1 MIAIARFASV
11 ALFAAAAATP
21 LLAQSVTAGQLVIDH
36 PWSRQTAPGQKVGG
50 GFLTITN
57 KGKADDRLISASSPV
72 AGEVQLHTMSMD
84 GGVMRMRQLKDGI
97 SIPAGKSVA
106 LKPGGLHI
114 MFIGLK
120 RPFALGETI
129 PVTLRFQRQ
138 GAVTVRFKVE
148 PVGATGPSEKRHD
161 H

>member
-1 MIAIARFASV
+1 MTIIARFAGV
-11 ALFAAAAATP
+11 ALFAAAAVTP
-21 LLAQSVTAGQLVIDH
+21 LLAQSVTAGKLVIDH

-57 KGKADDRLISASSPV
+57 KGKADDRLISASSSV

-129 PVTLRFQRQ
+129 PVILRFQRQ

-148 PVGATGPSEKRHD
+148 PVGANGPSEKRHD